1 MWGVWLTSEFSC
13 LCINSPCSLALPVFK
28 NTRSAA
34 YLPDSELDGALVSP
48 RISPVP
54 TPPKSTQPNPSPK
67 SAMPFEEALSKLETI
82 VEAMESGDLPL
93 ESLIAKYEDGV
104 KLAKV
109 CQEKLAEAELKIQ
122 QLEKSA
128 AGELKLKPLVLDEE

>member
-1 MWGVWLTSEFSC
+1 
-13 LCINSPCSLALPVFK
+13 
-28 NTRSAA
+28 
-34 YLPDSELDGALVSP
+34 
-48 RISPVP
+48 
-54 TPPKSTQPNPSPK
+54 
-67 SAMPFEEALSKLETI
+67 MPFEEALNKLETI

-128 AGELKLKPLVLDEE
+128 TGELKLKPLALDEE